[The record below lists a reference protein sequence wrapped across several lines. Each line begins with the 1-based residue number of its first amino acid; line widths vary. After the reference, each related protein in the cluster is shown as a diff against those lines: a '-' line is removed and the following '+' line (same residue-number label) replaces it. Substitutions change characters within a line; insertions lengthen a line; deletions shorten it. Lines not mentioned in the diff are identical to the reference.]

1 MAKYGHTSFSIFGK
15 LLAVPRLET
24 AGENYKYAVM
34 EMEVITRN
42 PKDKTD
48 KTDKTDKVQIVSVK
62 AQMYD
67 AESIAK
73 YGKRDAFYY
82 VSGSVNSKEYTDRNG
97 ITRYAT
103 ELVATKICGG

>member
-1 MAKYGHTSFSIFGK
+1 MAKYGHTSFSTFGK

-42 PKDKTD
+42 SKDKTE
-48 KTDKTDKVQIVSVK
+48 KVQVVSVK
-62 AQMYD
+62 AQMYE

-82 VSGSVNSKEYTDRNG
+82 VSGRVQSREYVDKNG